1 MTQTHRSFPHE
12 RLDAFHAA
20 LELVEGVEKLATS
33 IPSGH
38 AHIRDQLRRS
48 AAATLGNIVEGANRM
63 SPRDK
68 ASRYVVAHGEV
79 GECAGWLT
87 LASRTGL
94 ASTKSVDKLLGA
106 ADRVGAMT
114 FGLARTWRSRA
125 P

>member
-1 MTQTHRSFPHE
+1 MTRTDRSFPHE
-12 RLDAFHAA
+12 RLDVFYAA
-20 LELVEGVEKLATS
+20 LDLVEGVEKLADE

-48 AAATLGNIVEGANRM
+48 ASAALGNIVEGANRM

-68 ASRYVVAHGEV
+68 ASRFVVAHGEV

-87 LASRTGL
+87 LADRTGL
-94 ASTKSVDKLLGA
+94 ASAKRIDELLTT
-106 ADRVGAMT
+106 ADRIGAMT
-114 FGLARTWRSRA
+114 YGLARAWRSRA